1 MIAIIDYNMGNVASI
16 ANMLRKIDSEAMV
29 TSDLSAL
36 SAADKIIL
44 PGVGS
49 FDYGMKN
56 LKDLGMI
63 EVLNQKVL
71 EENTPL
77 LGICLGMQLL
87 TEDSEEG
94 RLPGLGY
101 IQAHTKKI
109 PSDWC
114 GPGMKIPHMGW
125 GYVSPV
131 QQSILFENSIDPMRF
146 YFVHSY
152 YAECNVPDHVLAT
165 TEYGRQFASII
176 GCGNVFGVQFH
187 PEKSHKY
194 GMNLL
199 KNFAELSHV

>member
-16 ANMLRKIDSEAMV
+16 ANMLKKIGSEAMV
-29 TSDLSAL
+29 TSDLSLIA
-36 SAADKIIL
+36 AADKIIL

-71 EENTPL
+71 QEHTPL

-94 RLPGLGY
+94 QLPGLGY
-101 IQAHTKKI
+101 IKANTKKI
-109 PSDWC
+109 PIDWC

-125 GYVSPV
+125 DYVSPV
-131 QQSILFENSIDPMRF
+131 QKSILFENAIDPMRF

-152 YAECNVPDHVLAT
+152 YVECNAPDQILAT

-199 KNFAELSHV
+199 QNFAELNHV